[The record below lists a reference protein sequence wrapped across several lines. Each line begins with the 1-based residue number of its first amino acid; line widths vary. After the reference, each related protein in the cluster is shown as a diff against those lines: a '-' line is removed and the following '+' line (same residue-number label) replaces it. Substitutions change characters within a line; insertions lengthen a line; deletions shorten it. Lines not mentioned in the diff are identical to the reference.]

1 MKLKIAEEKIR
12 NLESIIG
19 RGSSSSSDDLKI
31 SGKEQGT
38 SRKNSEKF
46 DECKKYASQI
56 SYLRIENLSVQSE
69 NEDLTNKN
77 EELQDVIKGKNREIV
92 EVNGRLM
99 ETEAEFAGLKD
110 EQMKAYE
117 GIMRYWKEYNVN
129 KETKR
134 R

>member
-1 MKLKIAEEKIR
+1 M
-12 NLESIIG
+12 
-19 RGSSSSSDDLKI
+19 
-31 SGKEQGT
+31 
-38 SRKNSEKF
+38 
-46 DECKKYASQI
+46 
-56 SYLRIENLSVQSE
+56 
-69 NEDLTNKN
+69 
-77 EELQDVIKGKNREIV
+77 IKGKNREIV